1 MPAINNKKTQAHINT
16 EPKNAPVNEHA
27 FTGAQFLKQYIKQE
41 RMPLRLAVLA
51 GSLSTVLMITQWV
64 CFVLIAQKTIINEQ
78 PITDHIPLLIV
89 LIGCLIGKSLLT
101 RVQTS
106 LSQKASLNIRQN
118 IRNTM
123 LAQWRSSSPVYLKNT
138 STGAF
143 ASQFIEEIEAM
154 DGYFS
159 RYWPQQA
166 LAIISPLLI
175 LIVIAMLN
183 WLCAIVLIM
192 SAPLIPL
199 FMILVG
205 MGAERLNQK
214 YSTIRQRL
222 AGHFLD
228 RVSNLS
234 NIIRLGARQSVFE
247 EVKDNSDRYRNVVM
261 KTLKLAF
268 LSSTVL
274 EFFTSVAIAT
284 LAIYIGFSLYGAITW
299 GPADSLNLFSGLTIL
314 ILAPEFFQP
323 LRNLSQFYHDRASAL
338 GAANNL
344 VESLVIDSNISNTI
358 APLTAPYGRPPI
370 SSTEHQDSTV
380 HLQFSNLMIGYE
392 KQLIQIP
399 NLELKTGEL
408 LVITGDSG
416 SGKTTL
422 LNTLA
427 KFIPAVQGE
436 IHITPASGNPIAYLP
451 QRTWIK
457 NDTVYENLIA
467 LAPNASNTDM
477 MHALDKMGLSEE
489 LDINHQGLD
498 TIIGEHGK
506 GLSGGQMQRL
516 AFTRVLLNPTPIIL
530 FDEPTAQLDL
540 KSKRYIVD
548 ALKTLKSTCILVIA
562 SHDPLLVKMSDT
574 HLNLNSVQQGK
585 R

>member
-1 MPAINNKKTQAHINT
+1 MAIINNKK
-16 EPKNAPVNEHA
+16 PVDTNI
-27 FTGAQFLKQYIKQE
+27 FTGRQFLKSHIKE
-41 RMPLRLAVLA
+41 ENVTLRLAVLA
-51 GSLSTVLMITQWV
+51 GTLSTVLLIIQWV
-64 CFVLIAQKTIINEQ
+64 SFVFIAEKIIIDNQ
-78 PITDHIPLLIV
+78 STLHQSALLV
-89 LIGCLIGKSLLT
+89 LLLGCVIGRGFLT
-101 RVQTS
+101 RIQTS
-106 LSQKASLNIRQN
+106 LSQKASLNIRKN

-123 LAQWRSSSPVYLKNT
+123 MKNWRSSSPIYLKNT

-143 ASQFIEEIEAM
+143 ASQFIEEVEAM
-154 DGYFS
+154 DDYFS

-175 LIVIAMLN
+175 LCVIATLN
-183 WLCAIVLIM
+183 WLCALLLVI
-192 SAPLIPL
+192 SAPLIPF

-205 MGAERLNQK
+205 MGAEKLNQK
-214 YSTIRQRL
+214 YSIIRQRL

-234 NIIRLGARQSVFE
+234 NIIQLGARQSVFE
-247 EVKDNSDRYRNVVM
+247 EVEGNSERYRNVVM
-261 KTLKLAF
+261 KTLKVAF

-299 GPADSLNLFSGLTIL
+299 GPADSLSLFSGLTIL

-344 VESLVIDSNISNTI
+344 VESLDTYADPTNDIESAASRYNNIKVAT
-358 APLTAPYGRPPI
+358 
-370 SSTEHQDSTV
+370 TEHQKSTT
-380 HLQFSNLMIGYE
+380 HLKFSNLIIGYK
-392 KQLIQIP
+392 KQLTQILH
-399 NLELKTGEL
+399 LEVKTGEM
-408 LVITGDSG
+408 LVVSGDSG

-422 LNTLA
+422 LNTIA
-427 KFIPAVQGE
+427 QFIRPISGE
-436 IHITPASGNPIAYLP
+436 IIITSASHNPIAYLP
-451 QRTWIK
+451 QRAWIK

-467 LAPNASNTDM
+467 LAPNASKNEILHT
-477 MHALDKMGLSEE
+477 LELLGLSEE
-489 LDINHQGLD
+489 LDINHIGLE

-516 AFTRVLLNPTPIIL
+516 AFARILLNPTSIIL

-540 KSKRYIVD
+540 KSKTYIIN
-548 ALKTLKSTCILVIA
+548 ALKTLKSKCILVIA
-562 SHDPLLVKMSDT
+562 SHDPLLISMGDV
-574 HLNLNSVQQGK
+574 HLNLSMTKDKQ
-585 R
+585 